1 MADKTPPT
9 GDEGVGGEHL
19 FDPSAT
25 LARRTDQ
32 SGVSITPGT
41 DLERLTALRGRL
53 EAVLHDPETS
63 ARDLAA
69 VSREYRQTLAQL
81 AEVSP
86 SAAGSALDE
95 IAARRV
101 LRRGAS

>member
-9 GDEGVGGEHL
+9 GKGGR
-19 FDPSAT
+19 PARPAPAT

-32 SGVSITPGT
+32 SGAPITPQS
-41 DLERLTALRGRL
+41 DLERLTALRERL
-53 EAVLHDPETS
+53 EAALADPGTS

-69 VSREYRQTLAQL
+69 VSREYRQTLVQL

-86 SAAGSALDE
+86 SPAGSALDE

-101 LRRGAS
+101 QRRGAS